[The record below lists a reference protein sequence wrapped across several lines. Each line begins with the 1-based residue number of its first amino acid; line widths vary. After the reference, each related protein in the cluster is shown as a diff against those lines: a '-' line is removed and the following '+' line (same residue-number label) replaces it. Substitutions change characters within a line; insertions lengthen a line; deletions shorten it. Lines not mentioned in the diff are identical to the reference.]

1 MTKIIQLLAFSTLI
15 IFASCKGKDGIP
27 GPVGPSGPSGA
38 TGVQGIP
45 GQMGLTGATGNANV
59 KAKVFSASI
68 TAWSPISNTTNGV
81 FYESYATIP
90 EITQAIHD
98 KGLVLG
104 FVSEGSDQSVWQGMP
119 YLQVY
124 KLGSSTFTQTYRF
137 SERVGQV
144 TVTRQD
150 SDGLTL
156 VSTTAKFFKFVV
168 IEGTGAL
175 PPDVDPTN
183 YKQVAK
189 YLNLDA
195 L

>member
-1 MTKIIQLLAFSTLI
+1 MKKFIQLLAFSTFI
-15 IFASCKGKDGIP
+15 IFASCKGKNGE
-27 GPVGPSGPSGA
+27 VGPA
-38 TGVQGIP
+38 GVAG
-45 GQMGLTGATGNANV
+45 
-59 KAKVFSASI
+59 ASI
-68 TAWSPISNTTNGV
+68 TGPAGPQGLPGNSNVKTRIFRATQTDWSGITTTTSGT
-81 FYESYATIP
+81 FYESFAAIP

-104 FVSEGSDQSVWQGMP
+104 FVSEGSDQTTWQGMP

-124 KLGSSTFTQTYRF
+124 RLGTGTFTQTFKF
-137 SERVGQV
+137 SEKVGLI

-156 VSTTAKFFKFVV
+156 ASTTTKFFKFVI
-168 IEGTGAL
+168 IEGTGVL
-175 PPDVDPTN
+175 PPNVDPTN